1 MKITDKE
8 SGADVT
14 KNYAISYQYGK
25 LTVSEASDGGKSGSE
40 SSYNWVSGSA
50 GTLFIKFDHAYD
62 GFEGLQVDGKDLDR
76 SNYTSASGST
86 EIWLKASYLNTLS
99 SGTHTLKAKY
109 AGGESAQT
117 SFSVSGKQST
127 RTGDSSRLGLW
138 IGIMAAALVAAFA
151 AAWFLFLGKDR
162 RWKKRPARKNK

>member
-1 MKITDKE
+1 M
-8 SGADVT
+8 
-14 KNYAISYQYGK
+14 
-25 LTVSEASDGGKSGSE
+25 
-40 SSYNWVSGSA
+40 
-50 GTLFIKFDHAYD
+50 
-62 GFEGLQVDGKDLDR
+62 DGKDLDR